1 MPTTAEPTEGGGWK
15 LCIGK
20 CMPVTT
26 YSPVAPDNI
35 LNVVWCKCHVSSRRP
50 SSSIL
55 CSCHKHG
62 LECVVACKDC
72 HVTDCENVTFDSDM
86 VGLTDDE
93 TDSSSDLPVEDDDEL
108 EFFIP
113 WVNEETI

>member
-1 MPTTAEPTEGGGWK
+1 
-15 LCIGK
+15 
-20 CMPVTT
+20 MPVTT

-55 CSCHKHG
+55 CSCHKHV

-72 HVTDCENVTFDSDM
+72 HVTDCENVTFDADM